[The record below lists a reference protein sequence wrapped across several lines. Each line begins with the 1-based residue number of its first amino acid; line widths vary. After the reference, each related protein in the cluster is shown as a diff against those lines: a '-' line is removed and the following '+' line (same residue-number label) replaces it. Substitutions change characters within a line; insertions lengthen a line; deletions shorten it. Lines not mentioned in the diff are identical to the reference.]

1 MVNSMWYAIIAED
14 NPGTLEK
21 RLAAR
26 SSHLERLNKL
36 LAQDRL
42 LVAGPNPAT
51 DSEDPGEAG
60 FTGSIIIVNF
70 NSLKEAEDWAN
81 KDPYI
86 EAGVYKSVIV
96 KPFKKVLPA

>member
-1 MVNSMWYAIIAED
+1 MVSMWYAIIAED

-26 SSHLERLNKL
+26 PGHLERLHKL
-36 LAQDRL
+36 LEQDRL

-70 NSLKEAEDWAN
+70 NSLEEAEDWAN

-86 EAGVYKSVIV
+86 DAGVYKSVTI

>member
-1 MVNSMWYAIIAED
+1 
-14 NPGTLEK
+14 LEK

>member
-1 MVNSMWYAIIAED
+1 MWYVIIAED

-26 SSHLERLNKL
+26 PRHIERLNTL
-36 LAQDRL
+36 LDQDRL
-42 LVAGPNPAT
+42 LVSGPTPAI
-51 DSEDPGEAG
+51 DSDDPGDAG

-70 NSLKEAEDWAN
+70 ESLKQAQEWAD

-86 EAGVYKSVIV
+86 EAGVYKSVTV
-96 KPFKKVLPA
+96 KPFKKVFPA